1 MFFERWYHVILKV
14 SKIKCA
20 KMANI
25 HFEFSLFPYQN
36 YYDKSINSNVTAMC
50 RNKLVNQ
57 DNNNRDTA
65 LCCTTTQ
72 ITAFNIAIT
81 FVLSW
86 YKYHRIYHFYM
97 VYYHL
102 TTAICIATL
111 SLSRISCG
119 KYINNL
125 PW

>member
-1 MFFERWYHVILKV
+1 MT
-14 SKIKCA
+14 
-20 KMANI
+20 NI
-25 HFEFSLFPYQN
+25 HFEFSLFLLQN

-57 DNNNRDTA
+57 DNNKPDIA
-65 LCCTTTQ
+65 LFCITTQ
-72 ITAFNIAIT
+72 ITAFDIANT

-86 YKYHRIYHFYM
+86 YIYHRIYHFYL

-102 TTAICIATL
+102 TSAIFIATL
-111 SLSRISCG
+111 LSLTRISCG